1 MLTTLKTMQIPVI
14 INRSQTQLL
23 AIVWLVAVLCLI
35 NMALI
40 LAFTPFMI
48 FKFSA
53 TLLAVGVA
61 ELAIFMTK
69 RSVKSKRLDAYFSI

>member
-1 MLTTLKTMQIPVI
+1 MQIPER
-14 INRSQTQLL
+14 INKSQTQLL
-23 AIVWLVAVLCLI
+23 AIVWLVTVLCLI

-53 TLLAVGVA
+53 TLLAVGA
-61 ELAIFMTK
+61 TELAIGMTK
-69 RSVKSKRLDAYFSI
+69 RSVTSKRLDAFLGI